1 VLAQGTELMP
11 MARAARGSRTLST
24 PASDAPL
31 LEMSCRAARFVS
43 REAAMGEQVRG
54 LRRVSAWAAGKFA
67 VWPLKPHE
75 KLAGFSL
82 INSQRVCVVIVRDY
96 EIIYLRDYGGASVRD
111 YGGAYE
117 PERAFRRGP
126 HLINVNGYPLNE

>member
-1 VLAQGTELMP
+1 
-11 MARAARGSRTLST
+11 
-24 PASDAPL
+24 
-31 LEMSCRAARFVS
+31 
-43 REAAMGEQVRG
+43 
-54 LRRVSAWAAGKFA
+54 
-67 VWPLKPHE
+67 
-75 KLAGFSL
+75 
-82 INSQRVCVVIVRDY
+82 VIVRDY

>member
-1 VLAQGTELMP
+1 
-11 MARAARGSRTLST
+11 MA
-24 PASDAPL
+24 
-31 LEMSCRAARFVS
+31 
-43 REAAMGEQVRG
+43 
-54 LRRVSAWAAGKFA
+54 
-67 VWPLKPHE
+67 LKPHE

>member
-1 VLAQGTELMP
+1 
-11 MARAARGSRTLST
+11 
-24 PASDAPL
+24 
-31 LEMSCRAARFVS
+31 
-43 REAAMGEQVRG
+43 MGEQVRG
-54 LRRVSAWAAGKFA
+54 LRRVSAWAAGKFP

-126 HLINVNGYPLNE
+126 QDLTHLINVNGYPLNE